1 MAYYNFFLVKKNYNL
16 CMYVFWGKEEEK
28 KRAERIFPNIT
39 SNNLQVVGF
48 SVIFTFPYTFQ
59 NHLIF

>member
-28 KRAERIFPNIT
+28 KK
-39 SNNLQVVGF
+39 G
-48 SVIFTFPYTFQ
+48 
-59 NHLIF
+59 